1 MKENFRSF
9 CESIISFNDEEWQ
22 AMEKCLSIK
31 RLRKNEHFL
40 LEGEVCYRM
49 GFVTEGFTR
58 LYFLV
63 DGEEV
68 TKDFCFE
75 NNFTGSVASFQT
87 QRPAQ
92 FNVVAMEDTTL
103 ITFGFSPLQ
112 SLVEKYHCWSN
123 FIRIVLG
130 YFAIRK
136 ENREISFLLNS
147 AEQRYM
153 GLVADNPQI
162 LQRVALKYIA
172 SYLGLS
178 PETVSR
184 IRNKTAHQ
192 FHAKLI

>member
-1 MKENFRSF
+1 
-9 CESIISFNDEEWQ
+9 
-22 AMEKCLSIK
+22 
-31 RLRKNEHFL
+31 
-40 LEGEVCYRM
+40 M

-58 LYFLV
+58 LYFLL

-87 QRPAQ
+87 RKPAQ

-103 ITFGFSPLQ
+103 ITFGFEQLQ
-112 SLVEKYHCWSN
+112 GLVEKHHCWSN

-130 YFAIRK
+130 HFAIRK

-147 AEQRYM
+147 AEQRYLSM
-153 GLVADNPQI
+153 VADNPQV

-172 SYLGLS
+172 SYLGLT
-178 PETVSR
+178 PETLSR
-184 IRNKTAHQ
+184 IRNKTARQ
-192 FHAKLI
+192 QRLRN